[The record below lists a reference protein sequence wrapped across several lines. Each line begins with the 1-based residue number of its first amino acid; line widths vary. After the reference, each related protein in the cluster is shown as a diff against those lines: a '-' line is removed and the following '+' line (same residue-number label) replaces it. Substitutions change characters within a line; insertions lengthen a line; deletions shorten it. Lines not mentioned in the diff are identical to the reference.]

1 MELSYWEH
9 KTWFSEIDF
18 TIIGSGIV
26 GLNCALHL
34 KERYPKSKVLVL
46 EKGLLPQGAST
57 KNAGFACFGSISEI
71 LSDLKTHTEQEVIN
85 LVQKRWDGIQLLRQT
100 LGDKAIGFEKN
111 GGHELFL
118 HKDAVLYEV
127 CLHEMELLN
136 RILKPIFGASPF
148 IKNDNVFRFEKIK
161 EHCITHQFEG
171 QLDTGRMMLAL
182 LQKCQQK
189 GVHIL
194 NGTEVETLEDSEH
207 TSVVKTKT
215 FDFKTKKVFVAT
227 NGFSAKLLKNRMV
240 KPARAQVLIT
250 KPIKNLKIKGT
261 FHFDEGYFYFRNID
275 NRLLF
280 GGGRNL
286 DFETE
291 ATTSFGETTII
302 QTRLEELLAE
312 VILPNQPIEIDQ
324 RWSGIMGVGP
334 QKNPIIEQ
342 ISNNIY
348 CGIRLGGMGIALGSL
363 VGKELA
369 DLVE

>member
-1 MELSYWEH
+1 MCL
-9 KTWFSEIDF
+9 I
-18 TIIGSGIV
+18 
-26 GLNCALHL
+26 
-34 KERYPKSKVLVL
+34 
-46 EKGLLPQGAST
+46 LL
-57 KNAGFACFGSISEI
+57 
-71 LSDLKTHTEQEVIN
+71 
-85 LVQKRWDGIQLLRQT
+85 
-100 LGDKAIGFEKN
+100 
-111 GGHELFL
+111 
-118 HKDAVLYEV
+118 
-127 CLHEMELLN
+127 ELLN
-136 RILKPIFGASPF
+136 SILKAIFGASPYF
-148 IKNDNVFRFEKIK
+148 KNDNVFRFEKIK

-207 TSVVKTKT
+207 TSVVKPKT
-215 FDFKTKKVFVAT
+215 YDFKTKKVFVAT

-348 CGIRLGGMGIALGSL
+348 CGIRLGGMCIAFGSL
-363 VGKELA
+363 FGIDLA